1 MLDLKILKVKNVHE
15 YLFKWTLKNLIFYEV
30 SEKNGENN
38 S

>member
-15 YLFKWTLKNLIFYEV
+15 YLFKVTLKNLILYEV